1 MKTGMEKDLRVL
13 MFALLSALMLMV
25 SLPLV
30 ESTWSGV
37 KAVYSR
43 QDFGLRILRK
53 AMLVGLASQH
63 GTQDL
68 FGLDGQI
75 AGGRRLV
82 WKISEPSISECRG
95 NHDKD

>member
-1 MKTGMEKDLRVL
+1 MKIHLEKDLPVL
-13 MFALLSALMLMV
+13 LLCALMLMV

-30 ESTWSGV
+30 ESAWSEV
-37 KAVYSR
+37 KDVYSR

-63 GTQDL
+63 GTEDML
-68 FGLDGQI
+68 SLDGRI

-82 WKISEPSISECRG
+82 WKTSESSLSDCSATRS
-95 NHDKD
+95 KD